1 MKELPYQLP
10 NELAKDYE
18 IVGDQ
23 VVAHFPGFG
32 LIDLRKITAAQAED
46 LIANG
51 FPALKL
57 KTKSKP
63 KDKE

>member
-10 NELAKDYE
+10 AELAKDYE

-32 LIDLRKITAAQAED
+32 LIDLRTINAAQAED
-46 LIANG
+46 LIAKG
-51 FPALKL
+51 FEALKR